1 MTAKEGDTGGA
12 DEKPTPKSSREQELR
27 LRQADRV
34 REPERLIEVESR
46 ARETEARGDFR
57 GAVT

>member
-1 MTAKEGDTGGA
+1 M
-12 DEKPTPKSSREQELR
+12 SSREQE

-34 REPERLIEVESR
+34 REPERLIEMESR

-57 GAVT
+57 GTVT